1 MVTLLYGI
9 AIGVVITR
17 AYLEVRN
24 IILRRRLKKEQER
37 FRQALDGFGLTI
49 RQFFHGIEDDLDD
62 LEKRRKE
69 SVGNLRYWQDQ
80 ENKDLTIDER
90 ILMAIEDQNYEL
102 AAKLRD
108 ERDKL
113 KEK

>member
-17 AYLEVRN
+17 AYLEVRT

-37 FRQALDGFGLTI
+37 FRQALDGLGLTI
-49 RQFFHGIEDDLDD
+49 RQFFHGIEYD
-62 LEKRRKE
+62 LEQRRKE

-113 KEK
+113 KEG